1 MNPLKYHYVCDDL
14 AVIIQTQNAKIKKPK
29 NKLTMFMMM
38 LHGKAYWEDEA
49 FLQHIIPMILHT
61 IASALIYFVF
71 GHNNISLLAS
81 VLFFIHPCHTEMSIW
96 LSAKGYTLTTIWV
109 LLAFHFPILAFF
121 IFVVPT
127 MICISGIFAPLI
139 FLLQPNILN
148 VIALFSI
155 YTVWKHSQ
163 WAFNK
168 EKNMKLKGFEGN
180 DVALKISPYKFI
192 IALKF
197 YGYYFVNCIFGIS
210 YTFYHSY
217 MEEFLDTQK
226 GIKEG
231 RKIDRYF
238 FIGLFFAGLLIY
250 SLITNPFS
258 IFTLGLFWSTVTVA
272 MWCNLV
278 STGQQYIANRY
289 YYLPN
294 IGLMIAISSVII
306 NYPILTG
313 ALIGWYL
320 ARLIPSI
327 KQFKNVYW
335 HFFYQ
340 IYNQPDLY
348 YSWINMGCL
357 NFARGNF
364 KAAVGD
370 FSQALILRPN
380 NFKAMFDLSSCFIAL
395 YKIPEA
401 IKAFEDA
408 RKCDIYGQ
416 EEKAN
421 QPIKDR
427 MALLNKII
435 ESKGKIK
442 LKIEDIPTIT

>member
-1 MNPLKYHYVCDDL
+1 MLLLCFL
-14 AVIIQTQNAKIKKPK
+14 FIQFGNIHNGLLIK
-29 NKLTMFMMM
+29 
-38 LHGKAYWEDEA
+38 
-49 FLQHIIPMILHT
+49 
-61 IASALIYFVF
+61 
-71 GHNNISLLAS
+71 
-81 VLFFIHPCHTEMSIW
+81 
-96 LSAKGYTLTTIWV
+96 
-109 LLAFHFPILAFF
+109 
-121 IFVVPT
+121 
-127 MICISGIFAPLI
+127 
-139 FLLQPNILN
+139 
-148 VIALFSI
+148 
-155 YTVWKHSQ
+155 
-163 WAFNK
+163 
-168 EKNMKLKGFEGN
+168 KNMKLKGFEGN

-294 IGLMIAISSVII
+294 VGLMIAISSVII

-320 ARLIPSI
+320 VTTYPI
-327 KQFKNVYW
+327 
-335 HFFYQ
+335 
-340 IYNQPDLY
+340 NQ
-348 YSWINMGCL
+348 
-357 NFARGNF
+357 
-364 KAAVGD
+364 
-370 FSQALILRPN
+370 
-380 NFKAMFDLSSCFIAL
+380 
-395 YKIPEA
+395 
-401 IKAFEDA
+401 
-408 RKCDIYGQ
+408 
-416 EEKAN
+416 
-421 QPIKDR
+421 
-427 MALLNKII
+427 
-435 ESKGKIK
+435 
-442 LKIEDIPTIT
+442 TI